1 VQVDVTDQAFPEVEA
16 DLRVLGLVDGDQL
29 PQACR
34 ELPGADDVKSAYRK
48 LTLLRPGREARLL
61 VVGLGDGEELD
72 PERLR
77 VAAALAANESSRYEA
92 RSIAWAL
99 PELADDGRPRA
110 EHAAALVEG
119 TVLASYRF
127 DRFKSRNPDD
137 PPSSKLERLV
147 VATGDA
153 SAEAAEAAVAARIGA
168 EAANRARE
176 LQDLPSNV
184 VTPSR
189 LADRAREIA
198 AAHRPITVEVLGRAE
213 IEQRGLGGLAAVARG
228 TVEEPQLIALRY
240 ESGHAGER
248 LGLVGKAV
256 TFDTGG
262 ISIKPAAK
270 MEEMRMDMS
279 GGAAV
284 LEALDAIAELEL
296 PVDVVACV
304 PATENMPSG
313 AATKPGDIITQLN
326 GKTVEVNNTDA
337 EGRLIL
343 ADALT
348 YCVRELGAD
357 RLVDVATLT
366 GSVLIALGS
375 TYAGLISN
383 DDQWAEQVLAAGEST
398 GELAWRLPL
407 HPEFKELTRGK
418 NADLAN
424 VSAKRKAGTIY
435 AGSFLEEFVDGKP
448 WAHLDIAGT
457 AWDVGRPYVGSGP
470 TGFGVR
476 LLVALASDLS
486 S

>member
-1 VQVDVTDQAFPEVEA
+1 MQVEVTGKPFAGVEA
-16 DLRVLGLVDGDQL
+16 DFHVIGLSDGEQL
-29 PQACR
+29 PQAYR
-34 ELPGADDVKSAYRK
+34 DLPGAADVRTAFRK
-48 LTLLRPGREARLL
+48 LTLLRPERPERLL
-61 VVGLGDGEELD
+61 VVGLGDRTELD
-72 PERLR
+72 SERLR
-77 VAAALAANESSRYEA
+77 VAAALAVAEGARYEP
-92 RSIAWAL
+92 RTIAWEL
-99 PELADDGRPRA
+99 PEAADDRPPPAAR
-110 EHAAALVEG
+110 AAAVVEG

-137 PPSSKLERLV
+137 PAPPKLERLV
-147 VATGDA
+147 VAAGDD
-153 SAEAAEAAVAARIGA
+153 SDRLVDAVEVARVGA
-168 EAANRARE
+168 EATNRVRE
-176 LQDLPSNV
+176 LQGLPSNV
-184 VTPSR
+184 VTPSY

-198 AAHRPITVEVLGRAE
+198 AAHPPITVEVLGRTE
-213 IEQRGLGGLAAVARG
+213 IEQRGFGGLAAVARG
-228 TVEEPQLIALRY
+228 TAEEPQLIAVRY
-240 ESGHAGER
+240 QGGGEGER

-270 MEEMRMDMS
+270 MEEMKMDMS

-284 LEALDAIAELEL
+284 LEAVGAIAELAL
-296 PVDVVACV
+296 PLNVVACI

-313 AATKPGDIITQLN
+313 TATKPGDVITQLN

-357 RLVDVATLT
+357 RLVDIATLT
-366 GSVLIALGS
+366 GSVVIALGS
-375 TYAGLISN
+375 TYAGLMSN
-383 DDQWAEQVLAAGEST
+383 DDHWAAQVLAAGQLT

-407 HPEFKELTRGK
+407 HPEYKEMIRGK
-418 NADLAN
+418 DADLAN

-435 AGSFLEEFVDGKP
+435 AGSYLEEFVDGKP

-476 LLVALASDLS
+476 LLIALARELAA
-486 S
+486 